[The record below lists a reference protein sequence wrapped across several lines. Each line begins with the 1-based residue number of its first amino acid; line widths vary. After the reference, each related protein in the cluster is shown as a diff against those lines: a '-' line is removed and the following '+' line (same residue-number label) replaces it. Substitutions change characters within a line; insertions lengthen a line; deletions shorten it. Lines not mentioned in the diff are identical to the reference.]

1 MLKLVLSLSKERPP
15 LLFRSFTPFMNTDQT
30 QARWARLWLFA
41 TAFISGAVV
50 MALEILGSRL
60 LAPVFGNSLFVWG
73 ALIGVILAAM
83 SSGYAMGGWLA
94 DRHRGGAV
102 LAGLL
107 LFSGAWTLLLAW
119 AGQPVMFSV
128 SAWLDDP
135 RWGPCLAASILL
147 APPAFGLSGVLPA
160 LLRLSI
166 GDMGHLGRHTGA
178 MIAVSTV
185 GSLIGTWGT
194 AFYLLTWLGSATL
207 VAVLG
212 VVQVVLG
219 LLWGWQA
226 AVGVRVAA
234 PALGGLAILLWLAL
248 HPGQAL
254 PEDLKKLIPPIPL
267 YQEDSPYQQIRVRDD
282 TQGLFRYLILDRTF
296 HAVMWNADPVALY
309 LPYSQLAMAALALP
323 PEPKRALI
331 LGHGGGSLAKWLARY
346 WPDLELDTVD
356 VDPSVVQAAEQYFS
370 YAPAKGHHVYVK
382 DARMFLRS
390 TTATYDVIWLDVF
403 ARHLIP
409 FHLTTQEFFREVR
422 ARLHPDGVL
431 AVNLASS
438 GEGPDLL
445 RAQAVVTTLRTVFP
459 VIQSYGVK
467 GPWKQLKQ
475 SKAENL
481 IFFAGAPVET
491 MRPADLGAKVEALLA
506 QGRLPFE
513 ARELLATRIEQEWP
527 AGVVLT
533 DDYAP
538 FDLLIGRGAE
548 PTPGDVSSSSR

>member
-1 MLKLVLSLSKERPP
+1 V
-15 LLFRSFTPFMNTDQT
+15 
-30 QARWARLWLFA
+30 
-41 TAFISGAVV
+41 
-50 MALEILGSRL
+50 
-60 LAPVFGNSLFVWG
+60 
-73 ALIGVILAAM
+73 
-83 SSGYAMGGWLA
+83 
-94 DRHRGGAV
+94 V

-128 SAWLDDP
+128 SSWIEDP

-212 VVQVVLG
+212 IIQIALGVLWSWRG
-219 LLWGWQA
+219 
-226 AVGVRVAA
+226 AVFGVKAGA
-234 PALGGLAILLWLAL
+234 PVLGGLAILLWLAV

-254 PEDLKKLIPPIPL
+254 PEDLKKLIPAVPL
-267 YQEDSPYQQIRVRDD
+267 HQEDSPYQQVRVRDD
-282 TQGLFRYLILDRTF
+282 TQGIFRYLILDRTF
-296 HAVMWNADPVALY
+296 HAVMWNTDPVALF
-309 LPYSQLAMAALALP
+309 LPYSQLMVAALALP
-323 PEPKRALI
+323 PEPKRGLI

-346 WPDLELDTVD
+346 WPELELDSVE
-356 VDPSVVQAAEQYFS
+356 VDPSVVQAAERYFS
-370 YAPAKGHHVYVK
+370 YTPARGHHVHVK

-422 ARLHPDGVL
+422 TRLHPDGVL

-438 GEGPDLL
+438 GEGADRL
-445 RAQAVVTTLRTVFP
+445 RAQAVVATMRTVFP
-459 VIQSYGVK
+459 VIESYGVK
-467 GPWKQLKQ
+467 GPWKTVRQ

-481 IFFAGAPVET
+481 IFFAGAPVGRT
-491 MRPADLGAKVEALLA
+491 RPADFTGKVEALLA
-506 QGRLPFE
+506 QRRLPL
-513 ARELLATRIEQEWP
+513 ELHELMKTRIEQEWP

-538 FDLLIGRGAE
+538 YDLLISRGAE
-548 PTPGDVSSSSR
+548 PTPDQAPMSSQ

>member
-1 MLKLVLSLSKERPP
+1 MAIPP
-15 LLFRSFTPFMNTDQT
+15 ANVT
-30 QARWARLWLFA
+30 RLWLFA

-83 SSGYAMGGWLA
+83 SGGYAAGGWLA
-94 DRHRGGAV
+94 DRHPGGTV

-107 LFSGAWTLLLAW
+107 LLSGAWTLLLAW
-119 AGQPVMFSV
+119 AGQPVMFRV
-128 SAWLDDP
+128 SAWIDDP

-194 AFYLLTWLGSATL
+194 AFYLLTWLGSASL

-219 LLWGWQA
+219 ILWGWRA
-226 AVGVRVAA
+226 AVGVRAGA
-234 PALGGLAILLWLAL
+234 PALGGVAVLLWLAV
-248 HPGQAL
+248 HPGLAL
-254 PEDLKKLIPPIPL
+254 PEDLRKLIPPVPIH
-267 YQEDSPYQQIRVRDD
+267 QEDSPYQQVRVRDD
-282 TQGLFRYLILDRTF
+282 SQELFRYLILDRTF
-296 HAVMWNADPVALY
+296 HAVMWNADPVALF
-309 LPYSQLAMAALALP
+309 LPYSQLMMAALALP
-323 PEPKRALI
+323 PEPTRALI
-331 LGHGGGSLAKWLARY
+331 LGHGGGSLAKWLARF
-346 WPDLELDTVD
+346 WPDLELDTVE
-356 VDPSVVQAAEQYFS
+356 VDPAVVQAAERYFS
-370 YAPAKGHHVYVK
+370 YAPARGHHVHVK
-382 DARMFLRS
+382 DARMFLRG
-390 TTATYDVIWLDVF
+390 TTATYDVVWLDVF

-422 ARLHPDGVL
+422 ARLRPDGVL

-438 GEGPDLL
+438 GEGGDEL
-445 RAQAVVTTLRTVFP
+445 RARAVVATLKTVFP
-459 VIQSYGVK
+459 VIASYGVK
-467 GPWKQLKQ
+467 GPWKTTQQ

-481 IFFAGAPVET
+481 VFFAGAPVEKT
-491 MRPADLGAKVEALLA
+491 TPAELTAKVEALLA
-506 QGRLPFE
+506 QGRLPVE
-513 ARELLATRIEQEWP
+513 LHELLATRIERDWP
-527 AGVVLT
+527 AGIVLT

-538 FDLLIGRGAE
+538 YDLLIGRGAE
-548 PTPGDVSSSSR
+548 PVPGPIPATSH

>member
-1 MLKLVLSLSKERPP
+1 
-15 LLFRSFTPFMNTDQT
+15 
-30 QARWARLWLFA
+30 
-41 TAFISGAVV
+41 

-94 DRHRGGAV
+94 DRHPGGAV

-128 SAWLDDP
+128 SARIDDP

-178 MIAVSTV
+178 MIGVSTV
-185 GSLIGTWGT
+185 GSLLGTWGT
-194 AFYLLTWLGSATL
+194 AFYLLTWLGSASL

-212 VVQVVLG
+212 VIQVVLG
-219 LLWGWQA
+219 LLWGWRA
-226 AVGVRVAA
+226 AIGIRAAA
-234 PALGGLAILLWLAL
+234 PALGGLIILMWLAI
-248 HPGQAL
+248 HPGRAL
-254 PEDLKKLIPPIPL
+254 PDDLRKLIPPVPL
-267 YQEDSPYQQIRVRDD
+267 HQEDSPYQQVRVRDD
-282 TQGLFRYLILDRTF
+282 SQELFRYLILDRTF
-296 HAVMWNADPVALY
+296 HAVMWNADPIALY
-309 LPYSQLAMAALALP
+309 LPYSQLMMAALALP

-331 LGHGGGSLAKWLARY
+331 LGHGGGSLAKWLARF
-346 WPDLELDTVD
+346 WPDLELDTVE
-356 VDPSVVQAAEQYFS
+356 VDPAVVQAAERYFG
-370 YAPAKGHHVYVK
+370 YAPARGHHVHVK
-382 DARMFLRS
+382 DARMFLRG

-438 GEGPDLL
+438 GEGADQL
-445 RAQAVVTTLRTVFP
+445 RAQAVVATLKTVFP
-459 VIQSYGVK
+459 VVVSYGVK
-467 GPWKQLKQ
+467 GPWKTVQQ

-481 IFFAGAPVET
+481 IFFAGSPAET
-491 MRPADLGAKVEALLA
+491 MKSADFAAKVEALLA
-506 QGRLPFE
+506 QGRLPVE
-513 ARELLATRIEQEWP
+513 LHELLATRIERDWA

-538 FDLLIGRGAE
+538 YDLLIGRGAE
-548 PTPGDVSSSSR
+548 PAPGTAPSPS

>member
-1 MLKLVLSLSKERPP
+1 M
-15 LLFRSFTPFMNTDQT
+15 TTDHT
-30 QARWARLWLFA
+30 QARWSRAELFA

-83 SSGYAMGGWLA
+83 SSGYAVGGWLA
-94 DRHRGGAV
+94 DRQPGGAV

-128 SAWLDDP
+128 SSWIEDP

-212 VVQVVLG
+212 LVQIVLG
-219 LLWGWQA
+219 ILWGWRS
-226 AVGVRVAA
+226 AVGVKVGA
-234 PALGGLAILLWLAL
+234 PVLGGLAILAWLAV

-254 PEDLKKLIPPIPL
+254 PEELKKLIPPVPL
-267 YQEDSPYQQIRVRDD
+267 HQEDSPYQQVRVRDD
-282 TQGLFRYLILDRTF
+282 KDEVFRYLILDRTF
-296 HAVMWNADPVALY
+296 HAVMWNVDPVALF
-309 LPYSQLAMAALALP
+309 LPYSQMMMAALALP
-323 PEPKRALI
+323 PEPKRGLI

-346 WPDLELDTVD
+346 WPELELDTVE
-356 VDPSVVQAAEQYFS
+356 VDPSVVQAAERYFS
-370 YAPAKGHHVYVK
+370 YAPAKGHHVHVK
-382 DARMFLRS
+382 DARVFLRG

-438 GEGPDLL
+438 GEGPDRL
-445 RAQAVVTTLRTVFP
+445 RAQAVVATMKTVFP
-459 VIQSYGVK
+459 VIASHGVK
-467 GPWKQLKQ
+467 GPWKTVKQ

-481 IFFAGAPVET
+481 IFFAGAPVEKT
-491 MRPADLGAKVEALLA
+491 PPAEFMAKVQALLA
-506 QGRLPFE
+506 QGRLPV
-513 ARELLATRIEQEWP
+513 ELHELMATKIEQDWP
-527 AGVVLT
+527 AGIVLT

-538 FDLLIGRGAE
+538 YDLLIGRGAE
-548 PTPGDVSSSSR
+548 PVPSSSQ

>member
-1 MLKLVLSLSKERPP
+1 
-15 LLFRSFTPFMNTDQT
+15 
-30 QARWARLWLFA
+30 
-41 TAFISGAVV
+41 
-50 MALEILGSRL
+50 
-60 LAPVFGNSLFVWG
+60 
-73 ALIGVILAAM
+73 M
-83 SSGYAMGGWLA
+83 SSGYATGGWLA
-94 DRHRGGAV
+94 DRHPGGAV
-102 LAGLL
+102 LTGLL

-119 AGQPVMFSV
+119 AGQPVMFKV
-128 SAWLDDP
+128 SSWIDDP

-212 VVQVVLG
+212 IVQVALG
-219 LLWGWQA
+219 LLWGWRGA
-226 AVGVRVAA
+226 VVGVKAGA
-234 PALGGLAILLWLAL
+234 PVLGGLALLLWLAV

-254 PEDLKKLIPPIPL
+254 PEELKKLIPAVPL
-267 YQEDSPYQQIRVRDD
+267 HQEDSPYQQVRVRDD
-282 TQGLFRYLILDRTF
+282 SQELLRYLILDRTF

-309 LPYSQLAMAALALP
+309 LPYSQLMVAALALP
-323 PEPKRALI
+323 PEPKRGLI

-346 WPDLELDTVD
+346 WPELELDTVE
-356 VDPSVVQAAEQYFS
+356 VDPSVVQAAERYFG
-370 YAPAKGHHVYVK
+370 YEAVKGHHVHVK

-409 FHLTTQEFFREVR
+409 FHLTTQEFFRELR

-438 GEGPDLL
+438 GEGPDRL
-445 RAQAVVTTLRTVFP
+445 RAQAVVSTMKTVFP
-459 VIQSYGVK
+459 VIEAYGVK
-467 GPWKQLKQ
+467 GPWKTVRQ

-481 IFFAGAPVET
+481 VFFAGAPVERIT
-491 MRPADLGAKVEALLA
+491 HPGLSAKVEFLVG
-506 QGRLPFE
+506 QRRLPV
-513 ARELLATRIEQEWP
+513 ELHELIRTRIDEDWP
-527 AGVVLT
+527 PGVVLT

-538 FDLLIGRGAE
+538 YDLLIGREAE
-548 PTPGDVSSSSR
+548 LMPSQTPAPSN

>member
-1 MLKLVLSLSKERPP
+1 
-15 LLFRSFTPFMNTDQT
+15 MNTDQT
-30 QARWARLWLFA
+30 QARSSRAELFA
-41 TAFISGAVV
+41 TAFISGAVI

-94 DRHRGGAV
+94 DRYPGGVV

-128 SAWLDDP
+128 SAWIEDP
-135 RWGPCLAASILL
+135 RWGPCLAAGILL

-212 VVQVVLG
+212 VIQTVLG
-219 LLWGWQA
+219 VLWGWRA
-226 AVGVRVAA
+226 AVGIRAAA
-234 PALGGLAILLWLAL
+234 PAIGGLAILLWLAI

-254 PEDLKKLIPPIPL
+254 PEHLKKLIPPVPL
-267 YQEDSPYQQIRVRDD
+267 HQEDSPYQQIRVRDD
-282 TQGLFRYLILDRTF
+282 KDGLFRYLILDRTF
-296 HAVMWNADPVALY
+296 HAVMWNADPVALF
-309 LPYSQLAMAALALP
+309 LPYSQLMMAALALP
-323 PEPKRALI
+323 PEPKRGLI

-346 WPDLELDTVD
+346 WPDLELDTVE
-356 VDPSVVQAAEQYFS
+356 VDPSVVQAAERHFS
-370 YAPAKGHHVYVK
+370 YAPAKGHHVHVK
-382 DARMFLRS
+382 DARMFLRR
-390 TTATYDVIWLDVF
+390 TVATYDVIWLDVF
-403 ARHLIP
+403 ARHMIP
-409 FHLTTQEFFREVR
+409 FHLTTQEFFKEVR

-431 AVNLASS
+431 AVNLSSS
-438 GEGPDLL
+438 GEGPDRL
-445 RAQAVVTTLRTVFP
+445 RAQAVVATLKTVFP

-467 GPWKQLKQ
+467 GPWKTLKQ

-481 IFFAGAPVET
+481 IFFVGAPVDA
-491 MRPADLGAKVEALLA
+491 MKPADFSAKVEALLA
-506 QGRLPFE
+506 KGRLPFE
-513 ARELLATRIEQEWP
+513 ARELLATTRIEQEWP

-548 PTPGDVSSSSR
+548 PMPGHAPAASQ

>member
-1 MLKLVLSLSKERPP
+1 
-15 LLFRSFTPFMNTDQT
+15 MNTDQT
-30 QARWARLWLFA
+30 QARWSRSELFA

-94 DRHRGGAV
+94 DRRPGGAV
-102 LAGLL
+102 LAWLL
-107 LFSGAWTLLLAW
+107 LFSGVWTLLLAW

-128 SAWLDDP
+128 SAWIEDP

-194 AFYLLTWLGSATL
+194 AFFLLTWLGSATL

-212 VVQVVLG
+212 IIQVTLG
-219 LLWGWQA
+219 ALWGWRAA
-226 AVGVRVAA
+226 AVGAKAGA
-234 PALGGLAILLWLAL
+234 PVLGGLAILLWLAL

-254 PEDLKKLIPPIPL
+254 PEDLKKLIPPVPL
-267 YQEDSPYQQIRVRDD
+267 HQEDSPYQQIRVRDD
-282 TQGLFRYLILDRTF
+282 KEGLFRYLILDRTF
-296 HAVMWNADPVALY
+296 HAVMWNADPVALF
-309 LPYSQLAMAALALP
+309 LPYSQLMMAALALP
-323 PEPKRALI
+323 PEPKRGLI

-346 WPDLELDTVD
+346 WPDLELDTVE
-356 VDPSVVQAAEQYFS
+356 VDPSVVQAAERYFS
-370 YAPAKGHHVYVK
+370 YAPAKGHHVHVK

-390 TTATYDVIWLDVF
+390 TTAVYDVIWLDVF

-422 ARLHPDGVL
+422 ARLHPDGAL
-431 AVNLASS
+431 AVNLSSS

-445 RAQAVVTTLRTVFP
+445 RAQAVVATLKTVFP
-459 VIQSYGVK
+459 VIHSYGVK
-467 GPWKQLKQ
+467 GPWKTVRQ

-481 IFFAGAPVET
+481 IFFAGAPVDT
-491 MRPADLGAKVEALLA
+491 MKPADFSVKVEALLT
-506 QGRLPFE
+506 QGRLPIE
-513 ARELLATRIEQEWP
+513 ARELLATRIEREWP
-527 AGVVLT
+527 VGVILT

-548 PTPGDVSSSSR
+548 PMPGNAPPSSR